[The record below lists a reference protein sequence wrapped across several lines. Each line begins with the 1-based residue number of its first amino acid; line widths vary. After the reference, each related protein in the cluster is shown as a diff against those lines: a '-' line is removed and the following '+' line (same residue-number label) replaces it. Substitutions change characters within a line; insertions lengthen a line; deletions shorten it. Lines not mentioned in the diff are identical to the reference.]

1 MKKLDAVKRIIEQF
15 DLLPYREQSARYV
28 RVGPYKISYQR
39 SGNWT
44 MTGKDLVE
52 TFSTRMG
59 AMGYARCLQ
68 MNDNYTANQ
77 IKRLDEQAGS
87 LETHMKS
94 IAKAVDDNND
104 PLVAKQ
110 QQAEQ
115 RHREHMQSLARLVL
129 NVLD

>member
-1 MKKLDAVKRIIEQF
+1 MKKLDGVKRIIEQF

-28 RVGPYKISYQR
+28 RVGPYKISHRQ
-39 SGNWT
+39 SGNWI
-44 MTGKDLVE
+44 MTGKGVVE
-52 TFSTRMG
+52 NFSTRMG

-77 IKRLDEQAGS
+77 IKQLDEQAGS
-87 LETHMKS
+87 LDNHMKS
-94 IAKAVDDNND
+94 IAKAVDDNDD

>member
-1 MKKLDAVKRIIEQF
+1 MIGQGLSE
-15 DLLPYREQSARYV
+15 S
-28 RVGPYKISYQR
+28 
-39 SGNWT
+39 
-44 MTGKDLVE
+44 
-52 TFSTRMG
+52 FSTRMG

-68 MNDNYTANQ
+68 MNDIVTANQ

-94 IAKAVDDNND
+94 IAKAVDDHDD
-104 PLVAKQ
+104 PLAAKQ

>member
-1 MKKLDAVKRIIEQF
+1 MKKLDGVKRIIEQF

-28 RVGPYKISYQR
+28 RVGPYKIIYEHP
-39 SGNWT
+39 GIWK
-44 MTGKDLVE
+44 MLGKGLEE

-68 MNDNYTANQ
+68 MNDNYNANQ

-94 IAKAVDDNND
+94 IANAVDDEND
-104 PLVAKQ
+104 PLAAKQ
-110 QQAEQ
+110 QQAAQ

>member
-1 MKKLDAVKRIIEQF
+1 MKKLDTVKRIIEQF
-15 DLLPYREQSARYV
+15 YLLPYREQSARYV
-28 RVGPYKISYQR
+28 RVGPYKIIYQHP
-39 SGNWT
+39 GTWT
-44 MTGKDLVE
+44 MLGKGIVE

-68 MNDNYTANQ
+68 MNDNYNANQ
-77 IKRLDEQAGS
+77 IKQLDEQAGS

-94 IAKAVDDNND
+94 IANAVDDDND
-104 PLVAKQ
+104 PLAAKQ